1 MANPGRLNSIF
12 QGLIITLIVVFV
24 LDIAQSVILP
34 FIFAVFLSF
43 ILEPLVNLLIR
54 IKLPRTLSVIVTIF
68 FAFLVLYLIGMVIYA
83 SANSF
88 SSNDFYETRLRF
100 GARSVP

>member
-24 LDIAQSVILP
+24 LDFAQSVILP

-43 ILEPLVNLLIR
+43 ILEPIVNLLIR
-54 IKLPRTLSVIVTIF
+54 LKFPRTLSVIIT
-68 FAFLVLYLIGMVIYA
+68 
-83 SANSF
+83 
-88 SSNDFYETRLRF
+88 
-100 GARSVP
+100 